1 MQITALPQKLEQN
14 SVYSSKFEIGAD
26 GLDAVVIAYCLPTF
40 SAGVW
45 IRRSVANR

>member
-1 MQITALPQKLEQN
+1 MQIAALPQKLEQN

-26 GLDAVVIAYCLPTF
+26 GLDGVVIAYCLSTF